1 MYVYIHIYTYY
12 TYTYKYF
19 IFFLELLTN
28 LKTKKTTVSKLK
40 FTNNNSTCVWPWRPL
55 SPPPYCAVLLLRSM
69 LNGESPY

>member
-1 MYVYIHIYTYY
+1 MYIYTYIH
-12 TYTYKYF
+12 TTHTHINILF
-19 IFFLELLTN
+19 FFLELLTN